1 MKTNFKTV
9 IIDDNEVCTQNLCKS
24 LSAYTEF
31 IIIGR
36 AKDAITGKQLILDQR
51 PDLLFLDVELPGTN
65 GIEMLRQLKEHIYW
79 PMRVIFY
86 TAYEKYLLE
95 ALRESAFDFLLKPY
109 EDNEFQRI
117 ITRYLATAN
126 ANPEFGRLLNSL
138 SSLLPQNRT
147 FLVATIT
154 GFQLFHIEQIGCFY
168 YSKQQKQW
176 NLLSTNLT
184 NLPLRHTS
192 RASDILQYSNSF
204 KQINQH
210 QIINIEYLYAIRD
223 NTCRMLP
230 PFDTLTDFHISRI
243 FMKELQE
250 SFNKI

>member
-1 MKTNFKTV
+1 MKTNITTT
-9 IIDDNEVCTQNLCKS
+9 IIDDDEVCTQSLCKS

-31 IIIGR
+31 IITGV

-51 PDLLFLDVELPGTN
+51 PDLLFLDVELPDTN
-65 GIEMLRQLKEHIYW
+65 GIDMLRQLKECIYW

-95 ALRESAFDFLLKPY
+95 ALRESAFDYLLKPY
-109 EDNEFQRI
+109 EENEFQRI

-154 GFQLFHIEQIGCFY
+154 GYQLFRIEQIGCFD
-168 YSKQQKQW
+168 YSKHQKQW
-176 NLLSTNLT
+176 NILSTNPT
-184 NLPLRHTS
+184 NPSLKRTT
-192 RASDILQYSNSF
+192 RATDILQYSNSF
-204 KQINQH
+204 IQINQH
-210 QIINIEYLYAIRD
+210 QIINIEYLYAITD
-223 NTCRMLP
+223 KTCRMLP
-230 PFDTLTDFHISRI
+230 PFDTLTDLHISRI
-243 FMKELQE
+243 FMKELQD

>member
-1 MKTNFKTV
+1 MKTNITTT
-9 IIDDNEVCTQNLCKS
+9 IIDDDEVCTQSLCKS

-31 IIIGR
+31 IITGV
-36 AKDAITGKQLILDQR
+36 AKDAISGKQLLLEQR
-51 PDLLFLDVELPGTN
+51 PDLLFLDVELPDTS

-95 ALRESAFDFLLKPY
+95 ALRESAFDYLLKPY
-109 EDNEFQRI
+109 EENEFQKV
-117 ITRYLATAN
+117 ITRYLATSN

-154 GFQLFHIEQIGCFY
+154 GYQLFRIEQIGCFD
-168 YSKQQKQW
+168 YSKHQKQW
-176 NLLSTNLT
+176 NILSTNPT
-184 NLPLRHTS
+184 NPSLKRTT
-192 RASDILQYSNSF
+192 RATDILQYSNSF
-204 KQINQH
+204 IQINQH
-210 QIINIEYLYAIRD
+210 QIINIEYLYAITD
-223 NTCRMLP
+223 KTCRMLP
-230 PFDTLTDFHISRI
+230 PFDTLTDLHISRI
-243 FMKELQE
+243 FMKELQD

>member
-1 MKTNFKTV
+1 MKTNITTT
-9 IIDDNEVCTQNLCKS
+9 IIDDDEVCTQSLCKS

-31 IIIGR
+31 IITGV
-36 AKDAITGKQLILDQR
+36 AKDAISGKQLLLEQR
-51 PDLLFLDVELPGTN
+51 PDLLFLDVELPDTS

-95 ALRESAFDFLLKPY
+95 ALRESAFDYLLKPY
-109 EDNEFQRI
+109 EENEFQKV
-117 ITRYLATAN
+117 ITRYLATSN

-154 GFQLFHIEQIGCFY
+154 GYQLFRIEQIGCFD
-168 YSKQQKQW
+168 YSKHQKQW
-176 NLLSTNLT
+176 NILSTNPT
-184 NLPLRHTS
+184 NPSLKRTT
-192 RASDILQYSNSF
+192 RATDILQYSNSF
-204 KQINQH
+204 IQINQH
-210 QIINIEYLYAIRD
+210 QIINIEYLYAITD
-223 NTCRMLP
+223 KTCRMLP
-230 PFDTLTDFHISRI
+230 PFDSITDLHISRI
-243 FMKELQE
+243 FMKELQD